1 MLVIKGIVV
10 MQKHLFGL
18 QWLCFPAVTLCKS
31 HKAGKQCIFWVWYQG
46 RHLVQY
52 KIAPAAA
59 SICFDKQ
66 GFVMT
71 VVITAGSEESKE
83 SLRNLSK
90 SPRINY
96 PNISQGDSV
105 CVIIIFNME
114 LDESCWLCAWE
125 WCLIWGS
132 LVCLDVAKCGYRGI
146 RLGLL
151 KKTNSKL

>member
-1 MLVIKGIVV
+1 M
-10 MQKHLFGL
+10 
-18 QWLCFPAVTLCKS
+18 
-31 HKAGKQCIFWVWYQG
+31 
-46 RHLVQY
+46 QY

-105 CVIIIFNME
+105 CDYYFQHGV
-114 LDESCWLCAWE
+114 
-125 WCLIWGS
+125 
-132 LVCLDVAKCGYRGI
+132 R
-146 RLGLL
+146 
-151 KKTNSKL
+151 

>member
-1 MLVIKGIVV
+1 M
-10 MQKHLFGL
+10 
-18 QWLCFPAVTLCKS
+18 
-31 HKAGKQCIFWVWYQG
+31 
-46 RHLVQY
+46 QY

-105 CVIIIFNME
+105 CVFIIFNME
-114 LDESCWLCAWE
+114 LDESCWLCA
-125 WCLIWGS
+125 
-132 LVCLDVAKCGYRGI
+132 
-146 RLGLL
+146 
-151 KKTNSKL
+151 